1 MERTDRDERG
11 LATGSNDDPF
21 SLFDSLF
28 EG

>member
-1 MERTDRDERG
+1 MERTDRGERG
-11 LATGSNDDPF
+11 LATRQYEDPF